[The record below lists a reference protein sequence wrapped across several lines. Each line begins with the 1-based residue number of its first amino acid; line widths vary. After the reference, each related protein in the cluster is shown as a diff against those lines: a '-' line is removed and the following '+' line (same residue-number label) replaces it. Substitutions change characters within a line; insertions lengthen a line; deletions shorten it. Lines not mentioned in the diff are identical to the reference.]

1 MPKRLSPFAD
11 SARHHP
17 IHILHRRLWQDLGTI
32 WALWAA
38 LMVPSDAII
47 LHMPLAWGCAAL
59 LSMISMWR
67 MYSVLRIP
75 QRLVRSPKLAAR
87 RLLAGIYMT
96 ALCWGLVGAWIFAD
110 ASFAALQ
117 LPYVLSASALCIAS
131 LAYFQYGISAAQ
143 IFYVLLLLPP
153 MLGCLLAE
161 GFDRASS
168 VTLLIVA
175 LIGLQSVGQGL
186 HRNYRRAQ
194 TYARLADERLEQL
207 QNATELDPLTG
218 VLNHPHFDLA
228 LKREWKRAHREKQP
242 IALLMIDIDHLQHIN
257 DSLGHAA
264 GNRALGAV
272 AETVRSCAL
281 RESDVAARY
290 GSDQF
295 ALLLPST
302 TASGA
307 QKVAER
313 LLRKVATAQDDSLPR
328 ITVSIGI
335 AALQPDQHDNGEA
348 LIQSADSALSQA
360 KSVGCDTYRINT
372 VATSPLPQS

>member
-17 IHILHRRLWQDLGTI
+17 IHLLHQRLWRDLVTI
-32 WALWAA
+32 WLLWAA
-38 LMVPSDAII
+38 LMLPSNAIFA
-47 LHMPLAWGCAAL
+47 HKPLAMGSAAL
-59 LSMISMWR
+59 LLAITVWR
-67 MYSVLRIP
+67 LYSVLRIP
-75 QRLVRSPKLAAR
+75 QRLVKSPRLAAR

-110 ASFAALQ
+110 SVFAPLQ
-117 LPYVLSASALCIAS
+117 LPYVISASALCIAS
-131 LAYFQYGISAAQ
+131 LGYFHYGVSAAQ
-143 IFYVLLLLPP
+143 MFFLALLLPP
-153 MLGCLLAE
+153 LGASLLAE
-161 GFDRASS
+161 GFNRASA
-168 VTLLIVA
+168 VALLVLA
-175 LIGLQSVGQGL
+175 LIGLQRVGQSL
-186 HRNYRRAQ
+186 HRNYRRTQ

-228 LKREWKRAHREKQP
+228 LKREWKRAHREQQP
-242 IALLMIDIDHLQHIN
+242 IALLMIDIDHLQRIN

-272 AETVRSCAL
+272 ADTVRSCAL

-295 ALLLPST
+295 ALLLPAT
-302 TASGA
+302 AASGA

-313 LLRKVATAQDDSLPR
+313 LLRKVATTHDDTLPR

-335 AALQPDQHDNGEA
+335 GALQPDQHDNCEV
-348 LIQSADSALSQA
+348 LIQSADHALAQA
-360 KSVGCDTYRINT
+360 KRVGCDTYRINT
-372 VATSPLPQS
+372 LATSPLPHA